1 MSNTS
6 VQATPN
12 VVTDPPV
19 ITIYEP
25 KKKSLGQRVFSAF
38 VLGVKALFLSASAAG
53 GVALM
58 SMGGAVCM
66 PIGAT
71 LFGCS
76 LFLGFLLV
84 KRQIDAK
91 GSKLE
96 SQIKA
101 HASLIAAQRDSIERQ
116 EDVANLNA
124 KGLGELSQGLGKL
137 NEEVLLVSEVNKE
150 LEQTS
155 HRFDEGLAVMGKL
168 SEDMRAFLSVFERV
182 FTDFKDALLASVKKP
197 ASSKVVNPAAAPAKK
212 AK

>member
-6 VQATPN
+6 VQAIPN
-12 VVTDPPV
+12 GVTDPPV

-76 LFLGFLLV
+76 SFLGFLLV
-84 KRQIDAK
+84 KRQIDSK

-101 HASLIAAQRDSIERQ
+101 HASLIAAQRDAIERQ
-116 EDVANLNA
+116 AAVAQLNA
-124 KGLGELSQGLGKL
+124 NSLGRLHH
-137 NEEVLLVSEVNKE
+137 EVTMVCQVHKD
-150 LEQTS
+150 LEDTS
-155 HRFDEGLAVMGKL
+155 HRLVDGVDSIGKL
-168 SEDMRAFLSVFERV
+168 SEEMWKMFDGIKAIFISMKSLISTA
-182 FTDFKDALLASVKKP
+182 TK
-197 ASSKVVNPAAAPAKK
+197 AAIPDRK